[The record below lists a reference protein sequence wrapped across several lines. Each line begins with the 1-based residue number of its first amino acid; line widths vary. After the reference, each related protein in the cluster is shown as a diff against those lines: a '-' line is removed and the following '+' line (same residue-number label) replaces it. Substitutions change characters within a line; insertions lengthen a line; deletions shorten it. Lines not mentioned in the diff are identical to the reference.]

1 MRRVEQVVIDSV
13 PEMRAAVVTMG
24 SSSGRGDAAG
34 GNIRLSLVPLLER
47 DRSSS
52 EVAADLRRQI
62 GVVPGAE
69 VRVRAGQGMFLL
81 SRLMGGG
88 EDNLEVEIRG
98 YDLTTLDRLAETVET
113 RIEDIPGITDTRRGR
128 EEGVPQTLLEI
139 DRDRAADLGL
149 SVSQIARTLETA
161 LSGTRAGQFRDGSG
175 EEVDILVQVK
185 DAKLLSIEELL
196 TLTISNDAGQAV
208 SLRNL
213 LTPRSSL
220 GPVEIERKNQQR
232 LVAVS
237 ANVANRPLGEVA
249 ADVQQQ
255 LSDIPRPRG
264 YEILMAGD
272 VEQQAESFREL
283 LIGIILATLLVYM
296 VMASLYESLL
306 PPAIVMFSVP
316 LPLIGVIL
324 VLLLTGTTF
333 NVQSFIGCI
342 MLVGI
347 VVNNAILIV
356 DRANTLFR
364 DEGMELLL
372 AVRTAGRD
380 RLRPVLMTSLTTV
393 LSLLPLALGIGEGSD
408 MQAPLARTVLGGL
421 LSASLITLVFIPVVF
436 LLFNRRKEQ
445 RRIIL
450 ASEGS

>member
-1 MRRVEQVVIDSV
+1 
-13 PEMRAAVVTMG
+13 
-24 SSSGRGDAAG
+24 RGDAAG

-52 EVAADLRRQI
+52 EVAADLRRRI

-81 SRLMGGG
+81 SRLMGSG

-98 YDLTTLDRLAETVET
+98 YDLASLDRLAAEVEN
-113 RIEDIPGITDTRRGR
+113 RVEAIPGITDTRRGR

-149 SVSQIARTLETA
+149 SVAQIARTLETA

-196 TLTISNDAGQAV
+196 TLTVSNDAGEAV

-220 GPVEIERKNQQR
+220 GPVEINRKNQQR
-232 LVAVS
+232 LVVVL

-272 VEQQAESFREL
+272 VEQQAESFREM

-324 VLLLTGTTF
+324 VLVLTGTTF

-364 DEGMELLL
+364 DEGLDLLS
-372 AVRTAGRD
+372 AVRAAGRD

-421 LSASLITLVFIPVVF
+421 LSASLITLIFIPVVF

-445 RRIIL
+445 RRVLL
-450 ASEGS
+450 ATKGS